1 MNFADIKR
9 VDVANGP
16 GVRVSLFVSGCEHR
30 CPGCFNPEAW
40 DFGYGSPFGEEQLR
54 EILALLDK
62 PYIKGLSLLGGEPF
76 HPSNQGAVLEL
87 VKRVREAYPQK
98 DIWCYSGYT
107 LEELLGE
114 SRAHCEATRP
124 MLELMDVL
132 VDGEFVQAQ
141 KDITLKFKGSANQR
155 IILLGP
161 TLETGELV
169 LSPLNEK

>member
-1 MNFADIKR
+1 MHYAEIKK
-9 VDVANGP
+9 VDVANGT
-16 GVRVSLFVSGCEHR
+16 GVRVSLFVSGCTHH
-30 CPGCFNPEAW
+30 CPGCFNEETW
-40 DFGYGSPFGEEQLR
+40 DFSYGKPFTPAVEEEL
-54 EILALLDK
+54 LTALDH
-62 PYIKGLSLLGGEPF
+62 PYIAGLTLLGGEPMEPEHQRALLPF
-76 HPSNQGAVLEL
+76 LQ
-87 VKRVREAYPQK
+87 KVRERFPEK

-107 LEELLGE
+107 IEELLGE
-114 SRAHCEATRP
+114 SRVHCEATRP

>member
-1 MNFADIKR
+1 MHYAEIKK
-9 VDVANGP
+9 VDVANGT
-16 GVRVSLFVSGCEHR
+16 GVRVSLFVSGCTHH
-30 CPGCFNPEAW
+30 CPGCFNEETW
-40 DFGYGSPFGEEQLR
+40 DFSYGKPFTPAVEEEL
-54 EILALLDK
+54 LAALDH
-62 PYIKGLSLLGGEPF
+62 PYIAGLTLLGGEPMEPE
-76 HPSNQGAVLEL
+76 HQRVLL
-87 VKRVREAYPQK
+87 PFLQKVRKRFPEK

-107 LEELLGE
+107 IEELLGE

-161 TLETGELV
+161 TLETEKIV

>member
-1 MNFADIKR
+1 MNYADIKR

-40 DFGYGSPFGEEQLR
+40 DFGYGAPFGEEQLR

-76 HPSNQGAVLEL
+76 HPSNQRAVLGL

-98 DIWCYSGYT
+98 DVWCYTGY
-107 LEELLGE
+107 LFEDLRDGRVGE
-114 SRAHCEATRP
+114 YSRAL
-124 MLELMDVL
+124 LEGLDVL
-132 VDGEFVQAQ
+132 VDGPFVEAK
-141 KDITLKFKGSANQR
+141 KDLSLRFRGSSNQR
-155 IILLGP
+155 LIDVPASLRAGQAVPWTEI
-161 TLETGELV
+161 E
-169 LSPLNEK
+169 